1 MISIISNEVSS
12 WLDQLNLNLTSKEAN
27 TDRELLS
34 CMERALDYFS
44 LLTMDQ
50 VEELYNLYRL
60 DFILFSYTHQPFL
73 NAAKGNLSQEKVS
86 RLDDFSKP
94 YKNNLPSFNF
104 GSLFQHLKFSSRQE
118 KETSKKVNIEE
129 KKNMEFLARAETKQ
143 ILQIEHFNNQFSP
156 S

>member
-27 TDRELLS
+27 TDGELLS
-34 CMERALDYFS
+34 SMERALDYFS
-44 LLTMDQ
+44 LLTVDQ

-73 NAAKGNLSQEKVS
+73 NAAKGNLVQKKVF
-86 RLDDFSKP
+86 RLDDLSKP
-94 YKNNLPSFNF
+94 FKNMVPSFNF
-104 GSLFQHLKFSSRQE
+104 GSLFQHLKSSSSQE
-118 KETSKKVNIEE
+118 RETSKNVRNEE
-129 KKNMEFLARAETKQ
+129 KKNLEFLVRARAKQ
-143 ILQIEHFNNQFSP
+143 ILQIDHFNKQFRP

>member
-27 TDRELLS
+27 TDGELLS
-34 CMERALDYFS
+34 SMERALDYFS
-44 LLTMDQ
+44 LLTVDQ

-73 NAAKGNLSQEKVS
+73 NAAKGNLVQKKVF

-94 YKNNLPSFNF
+94 FKNTVPSFNF
-104 GSLFQHLKFSSRQE
+104 GSLFQHLKSSSSQE
-118 KETSKKVNIEE
+118 SETSKNVRNEE
-129 KKNMEFLARAETKQ
+129 KKNLEFLVRARKKQ
-143 ILQIEHFNNQFSP
+143 ILQIDHFNKQFRP